1 MVQECT
7 NDVTCRYCCQT
18 GHVEKDCEDHKELTD
33 RKKYGEYYHDII
45 EGNMKDDK
53 ETEKDEGSSTS
64 LRQAEQKK
72 QVSAVKV
79 KDNHS
84 KSAATSTEADD
95 DNGVAEKADT
105 NNKIHTLILGDSNRK
120 NIQNPSGV
128 HIQAES
134 GATLLSIKNLTGA
147 ASKQLDISDIKSVV
161 IHLGTNDVTRHDS
174 GKTILNVTSAI
185 DHAKK
190 SSLRQA
196 SRSLQCHQERDQNA
210 HRRKPMKQQHLST
223 VTYRQ

>member
-1 MVQECT
+1 MGQECT
-7 NDVTCRYCCQT
+7 IDVTCRYCCQT

-33 RKKYGEYYHDII
+33 RKKYGEYYHAII

-64 LRQAEQKK
+64 LLQAEQKK
-72 QVSAVKV
+72 QVSALKV
-79 KDNHS
+79 RDNHS
-84 KSAATSTEADD
+84 KSAARSTEADD

-105 NNKIHTLILGDSNRK
+105 NNKIHTLILGDSNMK

-147 ASKQLDISDIKSVV
+147 ASEKLDISDIKLVV

-174 GKTILNVTSAI
+174 GETILNVTSAI
-185 DHAKK
+185 DHPKK

-196 SRSLQCHQERDQNA
+196 SRSLQCHQEKDQNA
-210 HRRKPMKQQHLST
+210 HRRKPMKQHHLST
-223 VTYRQ
+223 VTCRQ